1 MATAT
6 STFDG
11 FQPNAIDFL
20 AELAVNNDREWF
32 TPRKS
37 EYERLLKQPMEA
49 LVATLADRLA
59 ARDIPLLA
67 DPKRSIFRI
76 YRDTRF
82 SKDKSPYKTNLG
94 ATFPW
99 LARDSAGQQV
109 VAEASAHAN
118 GGYFSF
124 QPGAMYVGGGMW
136 HPEKARLDGFRRA
149 IVEEPDR
156 VRAALDDPGFV
167 AAYGSLSTFEQ
178 LKRVPPGFPADHPM
192 ADLLRYKDV
201 IFTRHLSDD
210 EVLSASLPDILADA
224 YAAGMPVFRLL
235 DTIRA

>member
-1 MATAT
+1 MVIAAT
-6 STFDG
+6 TFSG
-11 FQPNAIDFL
+11 FRPEAIDFL
-20 AELAVNNDREWF
+20 AELAINNDREWF
-32 TPRKS
+32 TPRKAD
-37 EYERLLKQPMEA
+37 YERLLKGPMES
-49 LVATLADRLA
+49 LVAALADRLA
-59 ARDIPLLA
+59 VRDIPLQA

-99 LARDSAGQQV
+99 LERTEGGGTV

-124 QPGAMYVGGGMW
+124 QPGEMYVGGGMW
-136 HPEKARLDGFRRA
+136 RPEKARLDAFRRA
-149 IVEEPDR
+149 IVQEPDR
-156 VRAALDDPGFV
+156 VRAALEDPGFV
-167 AAYGSLSTFEQ
+167 AAFGSISAFEH
-178 LKRVPPGFPADHPM
+178 LKRVPPGFPSDAPM

-224 YAAGMPVFRLL
+224 YAAGMPVFRFL